1 MSGLWILLR
10 RLLLTRLFL
19 SSLPSLLLSPSF
31 SLFLIRCISEKKDP
45 TLFPVSAKNYCRTRY
60 TTHLLDSGV
69 ASGTY
74 FHFTRYL
81 TLFPQVLFAGMG
93 DSFCIGLSIL
103 QSTHLDLAE
112 IIFFFSFSPFRAF
125 CGISIF

>member
-10 RLLLTRLFL
+10 RLLLTRLSF
-19 SSLPSLLLSPSF
+19 SLSLLLSFPY
-31 SLFLIRCISEKKDP
+31 SLYIRKKDT
-45 TLFPVSAKNYCRTRY
+45 TLFPVSAKNCCCTRY

-93 DSFCIGLSIL
+93 DSFSIGLSIL